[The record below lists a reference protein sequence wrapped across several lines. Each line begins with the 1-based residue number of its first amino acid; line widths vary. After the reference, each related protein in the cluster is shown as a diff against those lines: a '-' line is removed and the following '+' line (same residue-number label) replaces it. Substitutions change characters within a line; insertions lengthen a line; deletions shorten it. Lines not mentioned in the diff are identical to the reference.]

1 LALKDCF
8 TFARSQW
15 IVFGENDG
23 LGYQVVRANK
33 AYKIMSIIL
42 RRRLVLAAVLSL
54 PLAFAGCAGRPAQ
67 GVLIPIAER
76 ADGTSQV
83 ALLAATTRAR
93 STTDEGEMFNGER
106 AEAVS
111 YASIVVSIPPD
122 AAREVGKI
130 QWPASTRGDP
140 KQNFVTVSANY
151 IEKPSFTA
159 MVNATVKSVH
169 KGKVL
174 VFVHGFNNRFDD
186 AVYRMAQI
194 VHDSRVPA
202 LPILFTW
209 PSRGET
215 KLRAYTY
222 DRESANYSRDALEEL
237 LDSLNRNPNVTE
249 INVLAHSMGNWVTLE
264 ALRARYIRPARMTD
278 KVKNVMLV
286 APDVDVDVF
295 RTQIHRMGTQ
305 RPRFFLF
312 VSQDDRALA
321 LSRTIWGGEPRLGEV
336 DPTQDPYRS
345 EFAQD
350 RIEVFDLTDLKKA
363 GDDAHDRAFEDVT
376 SVVGRIKQRLG
387 TGQQIN
393 ESEPGLTN
401 GL

>member
-1 LALKDCF
+1 MRININLRNRLALV
-8 TFARSQW
+8 A
-15 IVFGENDG
+15 
-23 LGYQVVRANK
+23 A
-33 AYKIMSIIL
+33 
-42 RRRLVLAAVLSL
+42 LVAALACSACV
-54 PLAFAGCAGRPAQ
+54 GRPAQ
-67 GVLIPIAER
+67 GVLIPISER

-83 ALLAATTRAR
+83 AVLAATTRAR

-106 AEAVS
+106 AVAVS

-122 AAREVGKI
+122 SAREVGRI

-140 KQNFVTVSANY
+140 SQNFVTVSADY
-151 IEKPSFTA
+151 IEKPAFMA
-159 MVNATVKSVH
+159 RIAATTRPLH
-169 KGKVL
+169 QGKVL

-186 AVYRMAQI
+186 AVYRLAQI

-237 LDSLNRNPNVTE
+237 LDQLNRNPNVTE

-264 ALRARYIRPARMTD
+264 ALRSRYIRPVRMAD
-278 KVKNVMLV
+278 KVKNVMMV

-295 RTQIHRMGTQ
+295 RTQIRRMGTQ

-312 VSQDDRALA
+312 VSQDDKALA
-321 LSRTIWGGEPRLGEV
+321 LSKAIWGGEPRLGEV
-336 DPTQDPYRS
+336 DLSQDPYRG

-350 RIEVFDLTDLKKA
+350 RIEVFDLTQLKKA
-363 GDDAHDRAFEDVT
+363 GDNAHDRAFEDVT
-376 SVVGRIKQRLG
+376 SVVGMIKQRLG
-387 TGQQIN
+387 TGQQIVDT
-393 ESEPGLTN
+393 EPGLTD

>member
-1 LALKDCF
+1 MLININLRNRLALI
-8 TFARSQW
+8 A
-15 IVFGENDG
+15 
-23 LGYQVVRANK
+23 A
-33 AYKIMSIIL
+33 
-42 RRRLVLAAVLSL
+42 LVAALACSA
-54 PLAFAGCAGRPAQ
+54 CAGRPAQ
-67 GVLIPIAER
+67 GVLIPISER

-83 ALLAATTRAR
+83 AVLAATTRAR

-106 AEAVS
+106 AVAVS

-122 AAREVGKI
+122 SAREVGRI

-140 KQNFVTVSANY
+140 SRNFVTVSADY
-151 IEKPSFTA
+151 IEKPAFTA
-159 MVNATVKSVH
+159 RIAATTKPLH
-169 KGKVL
+169 QGKVL

-186 AVYRMAQI
+186 AVYRLAQI

-237 LDSLNRNPNVTE
+237 LDQLNRNPNVTE

-264 ALRARYIRPARMTD
+264 ALRSRYIRPVRMAD
-278 KVKNVMLV
+278 KVKNVMMV

-295 RTQIHRMGTQ
+295 RTQIRRMGTQ

-312 VSQDDRALA
+312 VSQDDKALA
-321 LSRTIWGGEPRLGEV
+321 LSRVIWGGEPRLGEV
-336 DPTQDPYRS
+336 DPSQDPYRG

-350 RIEVFDLTDLKKA
+350 RIEVFDLTQLKRA
-363 GDDAHDRAFEDVT
+363 GDNAHDRAFEDVT
-376 SVVGRIKQRLG
+376 SVVGMIKQRFG
-387 TGQQIN
+387 TGQQIVD
-393 ESEPGLTN
+393 SEPGLTD

>member
-1 LALKDCF
+1 MRSHIKYLKRLAL
-8 TFARSQW
+8 AAA
-15 IVFGENDG
+15 FG
-23 LGYQVVRANK
+23 A
-33 AYKIMSIIL
+33 A
-42 RRRLVLAAVLSL
+42 LACSA
-54 PLAFAGCAGRPAQ
+54 CAGRPAQ

-83 ALLAATTRAR
+83 AILAATTRAR

-122 AAREVGKI
+122 ATREIGKI
-130 QWPASTRGDP
+130 QWPISTRGDP
-140 KQNFVTVSANY
+140 KQNFVTVSANF
-151 IEKPSFTA
+151 IEKPTFTA
-159 MVNATVKSVH
+159 AIAATAKPIH

-186 AVYRMAQI
+186 AVYRLAQI

-249 INVLAHSMGNWVTLE
+249 INLLAHSMGNWVTLE
-264 ALRARYIRPARMTD
+264 ALRSRYIRPVRITD

-295 RTQIHRMGTQ
+295 RTQIHRMGAQ

-321 LSRTIWGGEPRLGEV
+321 LSKTIWGGEPRLGEV
-336 DPTQDPYRS
+336 DPSQDPYRTEFS
-345 EFAQD
+345 EE
-350 RIEVFDLTDLKKA
+350 RIEVFDLTALRKA
-363 GDDAHDRAFEDVT
+363 GDNAHDRAFTDIT
-376 SVVGRIKQRLG
+376 SVVGMVKQRLS
-387 TGQQIN
+387 TGQQIVDT
-393 ESEPGLTN
+393 EPGLID

>member
-1 LALKDCF
+1 
-8 TFARSQW
+8 
-15 IVFGENDG
+15 
-23 LGYQVVRANK
+23 
-33 AYKIMSIIL
+33 MSNIL
-42 RRRLVLAAVLSL
+42 RRRFISAAALGAALACSA
-54 PLAFAGCAGRPAQ
+54 CAGRPAQ
-67 GVLIPIAER
+67 GVLVPVTER

-83 ALLAATTRAR
+83 AVLAVTTRAR

-106 AEAVS
+106 AAIVS

-122 AAREVGKI
+122 AAREIGKI

-151 IEKPSFTA
+151 IEKPAFTA
-159 MVNATVKSVH
+159 TIAATVKPVH

-186 AVYRMAQI
+186 AVYRLAQI
-194 VHDSRVPA
+194 VHDSGAPA

-209 PSRGET
+209 PSRGES

-222 DRESANYSRDALEEL
+222 DRESANYSRDALEDL
-237 LDSLNRNPNVTE
+237 LDQLNRNSNVTE
-249 INVLAHSMGNWVTLE
+249 INVLAHSMGNWVALE
-264 ALRARYIRPARMTD
+264 ALRSRYIRPGRIID
-278 KVKNVMLV
+278 KVKNVMMV

-295 RTQIHRMGTQ
+295 RTQIRRMGAQ

-336 DPTQDPYRS
+336 DPAQDPYRG

-350 RIEVFDLTDLKKA
+350 QIEVFDLTALKRV
-363 GDDAHDRAFEDVT
+363 GDNAHSRAFEDVT
-376 SVVGRIKQRLG
+376 SVVGMIKQRLG
-387 TGQQIN
+387 TGQQISD
-393 ESEPGLTN
+393 SEPGLTD

>member
-1 LALKDCF
+1 MRIETDLRRHLAL
-8 TFARSQW
+8 AAA
-15 IVFGENDG
+15 
-23 LGYQVVRANK
+23 LGIA
-33 AYKIMSIIL
+33 
-42 RRRLVLAAVLSL
+42 LACSA
-54 PLAFAGCAGRPAQ
+54 CAGRPTQ
-67 GVLIPIAER
+67 GVLVPVTER

-122 AAREVGKI
+122 SAREVGKI

-151 IEKPSFTA
+151 IERPTFTA
-159 MVNATVKSVH
+159 AIANSVKPVH

-186 AVYRMAQI
+186 AVYRLAQI

-209 PSRGET
+209 PSRGES

-237 LDSLNRNPNVTE
+237 LDQLNRNPNVTE
-249 INVLAHSMGNWVTLE
+249 VNVLAHSMGNWVTLE
-264 ALRARYIRPARMTD
+264 ALRARYIRPVRVAD

-312 VSQDDRALA
+312 VSQDDKALA
-321 LSRTIWGGEPRLGEV
+321 LSKAIWGGEPRLGEV
-336 DPTQDPYRS
+336 DPTQDPYRG
-345 EFAQD
+345 EFARD
-350 RIEVFDLTDLKKA
+350 RIEVFDLTSLKRA
-363 GDDAHDRAFEDVT
+363 GDNAHSRAFEDVT
-376 SVVGRIKQRLG
+376 SVVGMIKQRLG
-387 TGQQIN
+387 TGQQIS
-393 ESEPGLTN
+393 ESEPGLTD